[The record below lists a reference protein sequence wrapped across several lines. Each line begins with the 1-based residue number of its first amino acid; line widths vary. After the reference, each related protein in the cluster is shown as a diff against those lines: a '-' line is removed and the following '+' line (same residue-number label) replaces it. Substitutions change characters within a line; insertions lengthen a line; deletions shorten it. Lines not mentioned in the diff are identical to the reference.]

1 MFALP
6 EVQCVPPR
14 RSGTVEERPSPAL
27 RSERLVRRT
36 RSSRTL
42 PAAGREPPASHDHH
56 HRVGTA
62 AVEAARPSA
71 RTAQRRTRPI
81 TMFDTVVVEDV
92 PQGSQ
97 PRPREVAG
105 RALSPSFG
113 EAARD
118 VDHHLACALGTVG
131 LRIARARSS
140 ITIAIASRTSPSES
154 APLSSSCLCRA
165 RPTRNT
171 GARPG
176 VAAPTRRCGGPTAAG
191 RKPRGDRGSQRVCCD
206 AYRRFWTA
214 ACLVCVVKP

>member
-14 RSGTVEERPSPAL
+14 RSGTVEGCPSPAL
-27 RSERLVRRT
+27 RSERLVRRCL
-36 RSSRTL
+36 SSRTV
-42 PAAGREPPASHDHH
+42 PAAGRQPPASHDHH

-62 AVEAARPSA
+62 AVDAARPSA

-81 TMFDTVVVEDV
+81 SSSPTSD
-92 PQGSQ
+92 G
-97 PRPREVAG
+97 PRLCSTRRSWRTSPKAASRVLARLRG
-105 RALSPSFG
+105 ARALSFVG
-113 EAARD
+113 GAARD

-140 ITIAIASRTSPSES
+140 ITIAIASRTLPSES

-171 GARPG
+171 GTRPG

-191 RKPRGDRGSQRVCCD
+191 RQPRGDRGLQPLLLENRE
-206 AYRRFWTA
+206 T
-214 ACLVCVVKP
+214 LI